1 MILFILYTAL
11 ANFSYYRTLKSL
23 ELILSYYI
31 IMAFK
36 LFEYLQFVFLAVF
49 LGLFLGV
56 AIYIKRKDNLNAISL
71 KFGRDGVR
79 NLIEI
84 LSFVFTNLWIFA
96 ILLYLISPDVR
107 SYMTVLDINLLNI
120 LPVKIIGLI
129 LIITG
134 FIFYIMA
141 LVYLGNS
148 WRLGIDI
155 IHPGK
160 LVTGGIYAF
169 SRNPIYVFFIF
180 YYTGTFFLN
189 PNFIFLIF
197 TVIIAL
203 ILHFQIL
210 QEENF
215 LMGIFKKDYEAY
227 LREVPRYFN
236 FRTLNM
242 GNMRNKRIF

>member
-1 MILFILYTAL
+1 
-11 ANFSYYRTLKSL
+11 
-23 ELILSYYI
+23 
-31 IMAFK
+31 MAFK
-36 LFEYLQFVFLAVF
+36 LFEYLQFAFLAVF

-96 ILLYLISPDVR
+96 MLLYLISRDAR
-107 SYMTVLDINLLNI
+107 SYLSVLDINLLNI
-120 LPVKIIGLI
+120 LPVKIIGI
-129 LIITG
+129 LFILTG

-141 LVYLGNS
+141 LVHLGNS

-155 IHPGK
+155 VHPGK
-160 LVTGGIYAF
+160 LVTCGIYAF

-197 TVIIAL
+197 TVIIAV
-203 ILHFQIL
+203 ILHLQIL
-210 QEENF
+210 QEEDF
-215 LMGIFKKDYEAY
+215 LMGIFKKNYESY
-227 LREVPRYFN
+227 LKKVPRYLN
-236 FRTLNM
+236 FSTRNM
-242 GNMRNKRIF
+242 KNIRK